1 MNGLRLD
8 GRLAGAVG
16 RGGGH
21 GCGAGPARRA
31 EERGSSRRR
40 RIVIGLEA
48 LYGFGALVA
57 VVLFAYLVFAL
68 ICAEEF

>member
-1 MNGLRLD
+1 M
-8 GRLAGAVG
+8 
-16 RGGGH
+16 
-21 GCGAGPARRA
+21 
-31 EERGSSRRR
+31 
-40 RIVIGLEA
+40 IGLEA